1 MKKNLKGDSPQKLK
15 FRVDLGGRGRGG
27 GGQTKNPPWECGMS
41 MEYD

>member
-1 MKKNLKGDSPQKLK
+1 MKKNLKGDPPQKLK
-15 FRVDLGGRGRGG
+15 FRVDLGGRGRG